1 VAENS
6 AIEDQLLTEAV
17 KLGGHRTRKEAVI
30 QALTDYVQ
38 RVQQQK
44 ILELFGTIE
53 FDPDYDYKRLRERG

>member
-1 VAENS
+1 MAENS